1 LKSSMES
8 CQLSLSNCMPIIL
21 LKITGEMSTS
31 PGTWQKVSQ
40 LNKNDKKY
48 QGNNPCNDRP
58 FIYNIGTDII
68 EVKRVKSALEKYP
81 GFKTRV
87 YTTYEIAFC
96 EDKKNKTAR
105 YISYAQ
111 RFAAKEAVAKA
122 FGTGIGKTI
131 FFGDIEVQNMP
142 SGQPMIKLSA
152 KALEF
157 LVQEGQFDLMVSLS
171 GTKDFAVAFVILFY
185 NQTVNKEQRPL

>member
-1 LKSSMES
+1 M
-8 CQLSLSNCMPIIL
+8 SL
-21 LKITGEMSTS
+21 
-31 PGTWQKVSQ
+31 
-40 LNKNDKKY
+40 LNKSPKKY
-48 QGNNPCNDRP
+48 QDKNPCNSQP
-58 FIYNIGTDII
+58 FIYGIGTDII
-68 EVKRVKSALEKYP
+68 EVKRIKSALEKYP

-87 YTTYEIAFC
+87 YTKHEITFC

-122 FGTGIGKTI
+122 LGTGMGKTI

-152 KALEF
+152 KA
-157 LVQEGQFDLMVSLS
+157 QEILIQKGLSDLTISLS
-171 GTKDFAVAFVILFY
+171 GTKDFAVAFVIVLAGY
-185 NQTVNKEQRPL
+185 T